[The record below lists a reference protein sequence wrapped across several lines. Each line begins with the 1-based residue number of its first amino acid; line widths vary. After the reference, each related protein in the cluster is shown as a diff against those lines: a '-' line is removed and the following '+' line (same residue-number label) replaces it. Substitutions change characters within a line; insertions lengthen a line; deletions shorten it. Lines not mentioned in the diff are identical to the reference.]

1 VGPAAGAAGPRAGAA
16 LAYLALFA
24 VGLGNA
30 VESVGVFTL
39 MPRLVSHHVG
49 GKVGGAKEF
58 ASEAGVAAGALAA
71 PWLLHDLGMR
81 GTLAVLGGGLAVLAL
96 AHARRF
102 IRLDLALPPPGGEI
116 ALLRGVPRT
125 ATITAG
131 QPLRTLA
138 LDRETFLFAVTGY
151 GDSSA
156 AAHDLASQRLARDQ
170 PPGPDTGYGPPA
182 A

>member
-1 VGPAAGAAGPRAGAA
+1 MARPP
-16 LAYLALFA
+16 L
-24 VGLGNA
+24 
-30 VESVGVFTL
+30 
-39 MPRLVSHHVG
+39 PG
-49 GKVGGAKEF
+49 GDCF
-58 ASEAGVAAGALAA
+58 
-71 PWLLHDLGMR
+71 
-81 GTLAVLGGGLAVLAL
+81 
-96 AHARRF
+96 
-102 IRLDLALPPPGGEI
+102 GEI